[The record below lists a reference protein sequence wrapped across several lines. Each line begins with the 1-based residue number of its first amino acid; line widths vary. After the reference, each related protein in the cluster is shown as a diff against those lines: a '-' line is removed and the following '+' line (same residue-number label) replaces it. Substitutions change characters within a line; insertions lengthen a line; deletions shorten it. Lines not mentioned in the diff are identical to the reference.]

1 MVKQIDDALLQEILI
16 GEMEYNCKIRQR
28 RAEGITIGES
38 ADIIAYYD
46 NQIEQTERRIHEFMD
61 MFKSKKNR

>member
-1 MVKQIDDALLQEILI
+1 MNQIDDALLQDILI
-16 GEMEYNCKIRQR
+16 SEMEYNCKIRQR
-28 RAEGITIGES
+28 RADGITIGES

-46 NQIEQTERRIHEFMD
+46 QQIEQTERRIHEFMD